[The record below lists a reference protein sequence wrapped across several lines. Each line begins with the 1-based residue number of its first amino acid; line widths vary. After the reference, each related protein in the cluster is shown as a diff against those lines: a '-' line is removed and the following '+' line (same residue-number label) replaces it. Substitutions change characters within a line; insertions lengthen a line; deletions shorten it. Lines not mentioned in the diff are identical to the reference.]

1 MMRVLFLLLM
11 AEFAMANSVDIKE
24 YVAFSVLFFFV
35 MLLTIISRKPV
46 QNRNQ
51 KLIRTSDKRLAKLN
65 LRFFNNRLENGD
77 IIERLGLFF
86 RVLHDKATQNQNT
99 IIFNYPPRQARYF
112 SANFK
117 AITNATHNILCFVN
131 KSIKNSSILF
141 TIKPTKN
148 PNEYQISIKTSAQM
162 NTSEII
168 SALEYKNR
176 NINYKFLSIASS
188 YAEQIGSK
196 IEFSVKSNSSIFTF
210 NATMHQLEEP
220 QISEPNEQKSA
231 LVAYESQTGFFAL
244 VAGLSIFGIY
254 IQPESSW
261 ESVKNHITDML
272 YKPDFLFIQAKIVK
286 KLPYSELNLIKE
298 WQEIKGFKIIII
310 SDNSYFDDVAS
321 SFGDTKLY
329 QPYTI
334 DELASV
340 IC

>member
-1 MMRVLFLLLM
+1 MMRVLFLLFI
-11 AEFAMANSVDIKE
+11 AEFAMAKGVNIEE
-24 YVAFSVLFFFV
+24 YVAFSVLFFFI
-35 MLLTIISRKPV
+35 MLLIIISRRPV

-51 KLIRTSDKRLAKLN
+51 KLIRTSNKSLAKLN
-65 LRFFNNRLENGD
+65 LRFFHNKIENGD

-99 IIFNYPPRQARYF
+99 IIFSYPPRQARYF

-148 PNEYQISIKTSAQM
+148 QDEYQISIKTTTQM
-162 NTSEII
+162 NANEII
-168 SALEYKNR
+168 NALEDKNK

-188 YAEQIGSK
+188 YAEQIGAK
-196 IEFSVKSNSSIFTF
+196 IEFNVKSNNSIFTF
-210 NATMHQLEEP
+210 NVTMHQLKELQINEP
-220 QISEPNEQKSA
+220 TEQKSA

-244 VAGLSIFGIY
+244 VAGLSVFGIS
-254 IQPESSW
+254 IQPEPSW

-272 YKPDFLFIQAKIVK
+272 YRPDFLFIQAKIVK

-310 SDNSYFDDVAS
+310 SDNSHFDDVAS
-321 SFGDTKLY
+321 SFGDARLY
-329 QPYTI
+329 QPYTT

-340 IC
+340 IS